1 MDSKAPPSA
10 GFYDILGWFETNKK
24 QVAIGAVAVV
34 FVGLVVGFWVW
45 QNSQQA
51 VEAEEALALVRMPF
65 SPLEAPQPG
74 TAAALEKVAQEYPET
89 PAAAKALLR
98 AGTVYFGDGN
108 YAKAREQFD
117 AYLRSPGETPWVPQA
132 VFGVAASLDAENKVP
147 EAIAKYKDFIERYSG
162 DPAAD
167 QARLN
172 LARLYEATG
181 QAQQALEILSK
192 MMSPQQGGSPSAA
205 EAQERIKGLITKFPS
220 LMPTN
225 AAPTPQ
231 AQAQPL
237 RTDRPLV
244 LKPEETSLPP
254 ETPKPSFTIRTNAP
268 TNAPRVILNPNQPTP
283 APLVPPQNPTPG
295 AANPPPRTGK

>member
-24 QVAIGAVAVV
+24 TVTIGAVAVV
-34 FVGLVVGFWVW
+34 VVGLVVGLWVW
-45 QNSQQA
+45 QASQQA
-51 VEAEEALALVRMPF
+51 VEGEEALAAVRMPF
-65 SPLEAPQPG
+65 SPLEAAQPG
-74 TAAALEKVAQEYPET
+74 TADALVKVAQDYSDT

-98 AGTVYFGDGN
+98 AGTVYFADGN

-147 EAIAKYKDFIERYSG
+147 EAITKYKDFTERYSG
-162 DPAAD
+162 DPSVD

-172 LARLYEATG
+172 LARLYESTG
-181 QAQQALEILSK
+181 QAQPALEILSK
-192 MMSPQQGGSPSAA
+192 MMSPQTGGSPSAA
-205 EAQERIKGLITKFPS
+205 EAQERIKGLLAKFPS

-225 AAPTPQ
+225 ANPTPQ
-231 AQAQPL
+231 PQAQPL

-244 LKPEETSLPP
+244 LKPEETSLPV
-254 ETPKPSFTIRTNAP
+254 ETPKPSVTIRTNAP
-268 TNAPRVILNPNQPTP
+268 TNAPRIMLNPGRPTQV
-283 APLVPPQNPTPG
+283 PLAPPQNPTPG
-295 AANPPPRTGK
+295 TPNPAPGK

>member
-24 QVAIGAVAVV
+24 HVAIGAVAVV
-34 FVGLVVGFWVW
+34 IVGLVVGFWLW
-45 QNSQQA
+45 QTSQQS
-51 VEAEEALALVRMPF
+51 VEAEEALSLVRMPF

-74 TAAALEKVAQEYPET
+74 TADALVKIARDYSDT

-98 AGTVYFGDGN
+98 AGTVFFGEGN
-108 YAKAREQFD
+108 YTKAREQFD
-117 AYLRSPGETPWVPQA
+117 AYLRSPSETPWVPQA

-162 DPAAD
+162 DAATD

-172 LARLYEATG
+172 LARLYEGTG
-181 QAQQALEILSK
+181 QGQQALEVLSK
-192 MMSPQQGGSPSAA
+192 MMGPQSGGSPSAA
-205 EAQERIKGLITKFPS
+205 EAQERIKGLIAKFPS

-225 AAPTPQ
+225 ANPAPPPQ

-244 LKPEETSLPP
+244 LKPEETSLPA
-254 ETPKPSFTIRTNAP
+254 ETPKPSFTIRSNAP
-268 TNAPRVILNPNQPTP
+268 TNAQRIILNPNRPTQV
-283 APLVPPQNPTPG
+283 PLAPPQNPTPG
-295 AANPPPRTGK
+295 APNPAPGK